1 MSYIL
6 ASESNGYV
14 LRKGYKVR
22 RKLNG
27 IDLAL
32 ATTSSSAWAAVTK
45 YYELS
50 GLSNQH
56 DISEF

>member
-6 ASESNGYV
+6 ASESNGYI

-32 ATTSSSAWAAVTK
+32 ATMSSSAWAVVTK

-50 GLSNQH
+50 GLSNPT
-56 DISEF
+56 